1 MSGLARKLGLEA
13 NDHRRHEQASAE
25 EGMEHVSYNNT
36 HINLYGRCTNA
47 PEATV
52 IQNEIFSAVPPPM
65 TVAAARRRGDPP
77 AEVSTRTRPHSHHQA
92 GARPHEEEGRTP
104 KLRGWPYVSWYV

>member
-52 IQNEIFSAVPPPM
+52 IQNEIFSAVPPPT

-77 AEVSTRTRPHSHHQA
+77 AEVSTRTRPHHHQA
-92 GARPHEEEGRTP
+92 GARPHEEKEEGRR
-104 KLRGWPYVSWYV
+104 KAVRRSYAAGRG